1 MILMPEKTLTKQ
13 HSLAKEEKF
22 IQKFNDQD
30 FFYIL
35 TVAKKNSDL
44 KLYILTKKEICKKNQ
59 FEQHYFFIK
68 QILHR
73 RTCMMP

>member
-30 FFYIL
+30 FFTSLQLPKKIAIL
-35 TVAKKNSDL
+35 N
-44 KLYILTKKEICKKNQ
+44 
-59 FEQHYFFIK
+59 FIF
-68 QILHR
+68 
-73 RTCMMP
+73 